1 MQQSHKNFIIKVMR
15 YLLFICIMIIS
26 GIIFSCSTAYVLEE
40 NACEYVDLGLP
51 SGTLWCTHNVGA
63 TIPSDVGEYFAW
75 GESAS
80 KESYCWDTY
89 AFYEYN
95 PTLRYNID
103 DIVVMTKYNVNGYP
117 DELNLSFHDKKSV
130 LDKSDDVAYVRSHGV
145 GEIPTCK
152 QWLELFKECHQA
164 YEEVNGVSGA
174 RFEGKNGKC
183 IFIPYGR
190 NKINDKLQE
199 LKPDDKWGTYWCSE
213 LYTDTLYR
221 SCRAFRAAIN
231 NNGLGRVW
239 IDFRYF
245 GMPIRP
251 VKAGK
256 TN

>member
-1 MQQSHKNFIIKVMR
+1 MS
-15 YLLFICIMIIS
+15 YWSFICIVMLS
-26 GIIFSCSTAYVLEE
+26 GIISSCSTAYILEE
-40 NACEYVDLGLP
+40 NTSEYIDLGLP

-63 TIPSDVGEYFAW
+63 TKPSDVGEYFAW
-75 GESAS
+75 GELAS

-130 LDKSDDVAYVRSHGV
+130 LDKYDDVAYVRSHGV
-145 GEIPTCK
+145 GEIPTRK
-152 QWLELFKECHQA
+152 QWLELFKECQQTC
-164 YEEVNGVSGA
+164 EDVNGVSGK

-190 NKINDKLQE
+190 DKLNDKLEE
-199 LKPDDKWGTYWCSE
+199 LKSGDRWGTYWCSE
-213 LYTDTLYR
+213 MYPDSSYR
-221 SCRAFRAAIN
+221 SCRAYYAAIN
-231 NNGLGRVW
+231 NNEPGHVW
-239 IDFRYF
+239 VEFRYF

-251 VKAGK
+251 VKAERTK
-256 TN
+256 